1 MQNIYQRMFEKIFT
15 WIYEHRVLLIV
26 CAVLTKVLEL
36 SEEEQYA

>member
-1 MQNIYQRMFEKIFT
+1 MQNMYQRMFEKIFT

-36 SEEEQYA
+36 SEE

>member
-1 MQNIYQRMFEKIFT
+1 MQNMYQRMFEKIFT

-26 CAVLTKVLEL
+26 CAVLTKVLGL

>member
-1 MQNIYQRMFEKIFT
+1 MQNMYQRMFEKIFT

>member
-1 MQNIYQRMFEKIFT
+1 MQSMYQRMFEIIFA